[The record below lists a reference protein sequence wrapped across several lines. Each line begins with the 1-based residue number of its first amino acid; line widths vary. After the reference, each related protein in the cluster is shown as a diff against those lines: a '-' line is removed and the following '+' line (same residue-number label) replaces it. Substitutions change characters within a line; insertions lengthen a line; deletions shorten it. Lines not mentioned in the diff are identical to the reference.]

1 MFWRLLVLKLLVTLV
16 LLALLTHEGVAV
28 TSQSG
33 KMVTICHYCFR
44 CFWCKAVTVLRA
56 LMNAIFILKLSA
68 TNNCEN
74 QYSALYSAPSL
85 SCHTGETHGDNRQE
99 RKTETYWM
107 RFWENIINISQLMQ
121 ISGSYTGA
129 ESHYNMMEIF
139 SLLCIAADS
148 RLGWA
153 TLPCRSLWWSRR
165 LHTRGGGEKWS
176 ENNSDIL
183 KKYMVRLT
191 SLVFR
196 EECIMTACQH
206 LASPTF

>member
-1 MFWRLLVLKLLVTLV
+1 MRTYHSPLKSSITALGASVVKLWQFWKLWCTQYLFKNEHKKYLYESIFT
-16 LLALLTHEGVAV
+16 AL
-28 TSQSG
+28 
-33 KMVTICHYCFR
+33 F
-44 CFWCKAVTVLRA
+44 F
-56 LMNAIFILKLSA
+56 
-68 TNNCEN
+68 
-74 QYSALYSAPSL
+74 APSL
-85 SCHTGETHGDNRQE
+85 YSHTGETHGDNRQE